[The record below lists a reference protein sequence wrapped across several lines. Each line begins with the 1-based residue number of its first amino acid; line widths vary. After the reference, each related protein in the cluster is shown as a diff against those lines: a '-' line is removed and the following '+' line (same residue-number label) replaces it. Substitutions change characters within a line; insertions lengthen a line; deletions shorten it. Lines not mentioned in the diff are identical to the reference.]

1 MLKSITIGEQQL
13 QDSSEDLLK
22 LQKGL
27 KLISSSH
34 GNAQKKHSQ
43 SKKDKKNTHSPIAQS
58 TPRRY
63 PLKKQESEKEDKE
76 TDFFHSF

>member
-13 QDSSEDLLK
+13 QESSEDLLK
-22 LQKGL
+22 LRKDL
-27 KLISSSH
+27 KLIPSAH
-34 GNAQKKHSQ
+34 GTAQEKHNQ
-43 SKKDKKNTHSPIAQS
+43 SKKEKKTTHSPIAQTS
-58 TPRRY
+58 PRRY